1 MGINVHLANAQLGLY
16 LPVVIIEEWIIYYNL
31 YFIVNSAELGKAKS
45 CTILWMEKK
54 KLPLVWLEADDSME
68 KPLLDF
74 VQHETAQK
82 IL

>member
-1 MGINVHLANAQLGLY
+1 M
-16 LPVVIIEEWIIYYNL
+16 
-31 YFIVNSAELGKAKS
+31 
-45 CTILWMEKK
+45 
-54 KLPLVWLEADDSME
+54 LPLVWLEADDSME